1 MTGKLI
7 IVCGIDGS
15 GKTTLIE
22 GLKRRIVPDFI
33 FNFSYPKEAEM
44 FQCGAFAKGEY
55 FGSIKIFKELLARDK
70 TIICDRFHLGEYAYG
85 LVMRQYPEWFA
96 QKIVVDTEKAMED
109 SGINFNKIVLIILHS
124 SPETILRRKG
134 KTMGKEYV
142 QNCQDLFEIDKRY
155 SLVSL
160 KGITKLVA
168 LHIHT
173 DSELY
178 NNHPELVLETV
189 IQFID
194 GM

>member
-7 IVCGIDGS
+7 IIEGVDGT
-15 GKTTLIE
+15 GKSTLIE
-22 GLKRRIVPDFI
+22 GLRRKGIYDYL
-33 FNFSYPKEAEM
+33 FNYSYPKEPTIEE
-44 FQCGAFAKGEY
+44 CGAFAKGEY
-55 FGSIKIFKELLARDK
+55 FGSIKIFKQLIEQDK
-70 TIICDRFHLGEYAYG
+70 VIVCDRFHLGEFAYG
-85 LVMRQYPEWFA
+85 PVMRQYPEWFA
-96 QKIVVDTEKAMED
+96 RKIIVDTEKTIED
-109 SGINFNKIVLIILHS
+109 FGINFNKIVLIILHS

-134 KTMGKEYV
+134 KIMGKEYV

-155 SLVSL
+155 FLVSSE
-160 KGITKLVA
+160 GITKLVA

-189 IQFID
+189 IQFIG